1 MMDGSLKDAVEQYAK
16 ELWRLLED
24 GYSRR
29 KSRRIMRQRYE
40 KRGVKNIP
48 EIEHAYQNATWEAD

>member
-1 MMDGSLKDAVEQYAK
+1 MTDSSLKNEVEQYAK
-16 ELWRLLED
+16 EFWILLED

-40 KRGVKNIP
+40 KHGVKNIR
-48 EIEHAYQNATWEAD
+48 EIEHAYQNTIWKVD